1 MKFWEQL
8 KQSISGDN
16 NKQYVANTVN
26 VYESLAKE
34 EELEQSIVSSI
45 FQYVI
50 ENCKKNQQT
59 PKAMPEKVLKI
70 KKKISINFKTIGDKE
85 EITEFCRLASDKIAL
100 IEKVFSELDADDQND
115 IHSYI
120 LSKYFKNKHLK
131 MTNIDNF
138 YALCDD
144 FIPIKQK
151 GNPKVEHIAKS
162 FVLFFFQD
170 CTIFEKTQE
179 EIYMSAQQLKLDF

>member
-1 MKFWEQL
+1 MKFREQL
-8 KQSISGDN
+8 KQSISGN
-16 NKQYVANTVN
+16 NNNQYVANTVN

-34 EELEQSIVSSI
+34 EELEQGIVSSI

-70 KKKISINFKTIGDKE
+70 KKKISINFKTVEEKE
-85 EITEFCRLASDKIAL
+85 EIIEFCRLASDKIAL
-100 IEKVFSELDADDQND
+100 IEKAFSELDGDDQND

-120 LSKYFKNKHLK
+120 LGKYCKNKHK
-131 MTNIDNF
+131 RISNIDNF

-151 GNPKVEHIAKS
+151 GNPKVEHIARS

-179 EIYMSAQQLKLDF
+179 EKCINTLQFKLDF